1 MKLALLIVLALGATA
16 GADSSVTVMLN
27 AEGMNAA
34 QRLNVSIPELTQR
47 AHDKIEELY
56 KLARLDQLLNAF
68 ADTGSFSQRGV
79 GVDYD
84 VDPNDILLGLAVI
97 GIHADVAIGSTDS
110 ILGGSI
116 ANIQLMAGVNLGRWR
131 HPRWTVFA
139 NGFYEATTIR
149 GLSGELV
156 TLGSHV
162 QYQAVPHVRRGALRW
177 IGVAVTTGI
186 EYSKWA
192 IGEVMGTPLD
202 SHFTAEGNDGG
213 VVERYTIHM
222 FSTGTLDV
230 TATTL
235 TVPVEVTTGVR
246 AGPMA
251 LYGGVGVDMTA
262 GSSEIVAQLDST
274 LTYTAERIPI
284 GTAVI
289 VGSGEN
295 GPTALT
301 MHGLLGLAVH
311 TRRVR
316 VFAQT
321 AVAPGETSIA
331 IGTRVAF

>member
-1 MKLALLIVLALGATA
+1 MKVAVPILLALGASA
-16 GADSSVTVMLN
+16 RADSSVTVMLN
-27 AEGMNAA
+27 DEGMRAA
-34 QRLNVSIPELTQR
+34 QRLNVSIPELAQR

-56 KLARLDQLLNAF
+56 KLARLDHLLNAF

-84 VDPNDILLGLAVI
+84 VDPSDILVGLAVI
-97 GIHADVAIGSTDS
+97 GIHADVAIGTTDS
-110 ILGGSI
+110 LLGGSI
-116 ANIQLMAGVNLGRWR
+116 ANIQLMTGVNLGRWR

-139 NGFYEATTIR
+139 NGFYESTTIR
-149 GLSGELV
+149 GLSGHLF

-162 QYQAVPHVRRGALRW
+162 QYQAVPHVRRGKLRW
-177 IGVAVTTGI
+177 TGVAVTAGL
-186 EYSKWA
+186 EYSKWS
-192 IGEVMGTPLD
+192 IGEVQGTPID

-222 FSTGTLDV
+222 FSMGTLDV
-230 TATTL
+230 TSTTL
-235 TVPVEVTTGVR
+235 TVPVEFTTGVR

-251 LYGGVGVDMTA
+251 LYGGFGVDVTA

-284 GTAVI
+284 GNAII

-295 GPTALT
+295 GPTGLT
-301 MHGLLGLAVH
+301 MHGLAGLAVH

-321 AVAPGETSIA
+321 ALAPGETSVA
-331 IGTRVAF
+331 IGTRGSF